1 MANLSHEREL
11 RFPPMRG
18 SSNSPVRGSAMSGD
32 RPRLLLYVVG
42 DIRLDRLLDL
52 LRRVPAS
59 IPRDFEVE
67 VLVVDDAGTDPAP
80 ALPALPWPLTVL
92 PSPHHRGYGGHQRVA
107 FACALEAGFDF
118 VALLH
123 AEGLYAP
130 EALPAVLAPL
140 VSGEAEAVIGD
151 RFSAGNGGSSM
162 PLHRALANRGLSRLM
177 SGLLGF
183 RLPDAFCGYRA
194 YATRVLGRLPLR
206 LNADDLRF
214 DTEVLIQLVN
224 AGARI
229 AFPAVP
235 SYSSRTV
242 TVARGAAHA
251 RHALVTAVHSRA
263 HNSGLLYRRRFDT
276 GPPDNSHYTLKLGYA
291 SSHSYALAAVPA
303 GARVLDVGSAR
314 GGIAQELLKKGCRPT
329 IVDREPAPL
338 LDPGV
343 GAIIQD
349 LDEPLAFHLHDYD
362 SVLLLDVLEHLRDPE
377 RFLERLRAGLGEASP
392 AFIITTPNV
401 AFVVQRMMLLF
412 GQFNYGKAGVLDR
425 THTRLFTFGSL
436 RALLGET
443 GFRIRRITGVPAP
456 FPKVL
461 GLGWLGRGAVAV
473 NRLLIGLSPTL
484 FSYQVYVEAEG
495 TPDLAFALRAP
506 RLRSSP
512 EEEDAAGG
520 SGTSED
526 AAGSSR
532 KAPPFSRA

>member
-1 MANLSHEREL
+1 
-11 RFPPMRG
+11 MR
-18 SSNSPVRGSAMSGD
+18 D

-42 DIRLDRLLDL
+42 DVHLDRVADL
-52 LRRVPAS
+52 LRRIPGS
-59 IPRDFEVE
+59 ITREHEVE
-67 VLVVDDAGTDPAP
+67 VLVVDERGAAS
-80 ALPALPWPLTVL
+80 AASLPTLEWPLTVL
-92 PSPHHRGYGGHQRVA
+92 PNPHHRGYGGCQRVA
-107 FACALEAGFDF
+107 FAYALEAGFDIL
-118 VALLH
+118 ALLH

-140 VSGEAEAVIGD
+140 VAGEAEAVIGD
-151 RFSAGNGGSSM
+151 RFASGATGGTPM
-162 PLHRALANRGLSRLM
+162 PRHRALANRMLSRLM
-177 SGLLGF
+177 SGLLGWP
-183 RLPDAFCGYRA
+183 LPDAFCGYRA
-194 YATRVLGRLPLR
+194 YSARVLRQLPLR

-235 SYSSRTV
+235 PYCSRTV
-242 TVARGAAHA
+242 TVGRGAAHA
-251 RHALVTAVHSRA
+251 LHALVTAVHSRA

-276 GPPDNSHYTLKLGYA
+276 GPSDNSHYTLKLGYA

-314 GGIAQELLKKGCRPT
+314 GGMAEELLKKGCRPT

-343 GAIIQD
+343 QSIVQD
-349 LDEPLAFHLHDYD
+349 LDEPLGFDLRGYD
-362 SVLLLDVLEHLRDPE
+362 CVLLLDVLEHLRDPE

-392 AFIITTPNV
+392 AFVITTPNV
-401 AFVVQRMMLLF
+401 AFIVQRLMLLL

-425 THTRLFTFGSL
+425 THTRLFTFRSL
-436 RALLGET
+436 RALLEET

-456 FPKVL
+456 FPKAL
-461 GLGWLGRGAVAV
+461 GRGRLGRGAVAV
-473 NRLLIGLSPTL
+473 NRLLIRLSPTL

-506 RLRSSP
+506 RLRS
-512 EEEDAAGG
+512 
-520 SGTSED
+520 
-526 AAGSSR
+526 
-532 KAPPFSRA
+532 APPA